1 MCQVQNMLSVKL
13 FLLLLMVVTIRNVA
27 TLNINCLRS
36 RAKQILLR
44 DLVSAQSL
52 DILFLQEVNITNFDF
67 LGPQFHSIVNVGTEE
82 RGTAIIF
89 RAGIRI
95 LNVETHTSGRIT
107 SVLTEDK
114 TLYLNVYLPSGT
126 NKRTER
132 EDMLN
137 NVIPNFVRIP
147 YNNTVIGGDFN
158 CVMHPKDQRGT
169 YHPSQGM
176 ERLYT
181 ELQLRD
187 VWEHVYNNNV
197 QYTFFRGNSA
207 SRLDRFY
214 VNKQQISSI
223 YNTIILPVAFSDHHC
238 LKLQMKIEERAQIY
252 GRGYWKLNTR
262 LLSIEDIKEDF
273 KLRWKF
279 LEDRASRSHESDLVK
294 WFKIYKPGIQ
304 SFFKGKG
311 VEEARKRRSQ
321 MEHYYILLNELHT
334 KQQAGE
340 NVESRMKAVQRRIIR
355 LQETQMEGNIIRARK
370 KTVMEDEKGSLYF
383 IAAVKKAANYKYI
396 DNFSPNKRSA
406 FVLQ

>member
-1 MCQVQNMLSVKL
+1 M
-13 FLLLLMVVTIRNVA
+13 
-27 TLNINCLRS
+27 
-36 RAKQILLR
+36 
-44 DLVSAQSL
+44 
-52 DILFLQEVNITNFDF
+52 
-67 LGPQFHSIVNVGTEE
+67 
-82 RGTAIIF
+82 
-89 RAGIRI
+89 
-95 LNVETHTSGRIT
+95 
-107 SVLTEDK
+107 
-114 TLYLNVYLPSGT
+114 
-126 NKRTER
+126 
-132 EDMLN
+132 
-137 NVIPNFVRIP
+137 
-147 YNNTVIGGDFN
+147 
-158 CVMHPKDQRGT
+158 
-169 YHPSQGM
+169 
-176 ERLYT
+176 
-181 ELQLRD
+181 
-187 VWEHVYNNNV
+187 YNNNV
-197 QYTFFRGNSA
+197 LYTFFRGNSA

-355 LQETQMEGNIIRARK
+355 LQEAQMEGNIIRARK

-383 IAAVKKAANYKYI
+383 IAAEKKAANYKYI
-396 DNFSPNKRSA
+396 DNFSPNSDQETNHNRMSSDSSRIL
-406 FVLQ
+406 FRLI